1 MRLSFRR
8 YTLQK
13 CHLAVSLSL
22 PASGHHA
29 AMRFDI
35 LACRHPGRGSLVR
48 RMVCWSVLAL
58 ASAWTSAVRAGDAPP
73 DAAAWQRAFDQAWQ
87 RSALAQVTAPRQEEA
102 RSRELVAQRL
112 TPAPGRIMVGHL
124 QDRFNQNVGRREWEL
139 AWSSPLWLPGQRA
152 ARQAEASQM
161 AAEVD
166 AQLAVQRWQL
176 AGELRERWWNLASAR
191 EALALADQ
199 RLTLASQLHEA
210 VQRRFKAGD
219 LARTDANLSAS
230 DELAARMARLQAQA
244 AVSEAEQAFKA
255 FTGEQPPAVLVT
267 EPPPA
272 ALVSLDDHPRI
283 QALQAM
289 MQTVQARLTLLDAS
303 RREAPEIALRW
314 TQERSDAHEPY
325 RQAVGVS
332 WTLPLQADAR
342 HRQEGA
348 ALRAELAQLE
358 SEMIQVRR
366 QLEQAQFQG
375 EQAMRSLQT
384 QLGLARQQQDLA
396 HDSLRWARKAFELGE
411 SDLSTLLRVQGAARE
426 ADAEVSRLQWMGHQA
441 VSMLRQAQGVLP

>member
-1 MRLSFRR
+1 M
-8 YTLQK
+8 
-13 CHLAVSLSL
+13 
-22 PASGHHA
+22 
-29 AMRFDI
+29 
-35 LACRHPGRGSLVR
+35 
-48 RMVCWSVLAL
+48 
-58 ASAWTSAVRAGDAPP
+58 
-73 DAAAWQRAFDQAWQ
+73 
-87 RSALAQVTAPRQEEA
+87 
-102 RSRELVAQRL
+102 
-112 TPAPGRIMVGHL
+112 
-124 QDRFNQNVGRREWEL
+124 
-139 AWSSPLWLPGQRA
+139 WLPGQRA

-161 AAEVD
+161 AAEVE
-166 AQLAVQRWQL
+166 AQLAAQRWQL
-176 AGELRERWWNLASAR
+176 AGALRERWWNLASAR

-244 AVSEAEQAFKA
+244 AVNEAEQAFKA
-255 FTGEQPPAVLVT
+255 FTGEQAPAVLVT

-272 ALVSLDDHPRI
+272 ASVSLDDHPRI

-314 TQERSDAHEPY
+314 TQERSDAQEPY

-348 ALRAELAQLE
+348 ALRTELAQLE

-396 HDSLRWARKAFELGE
+396 HDNLRWARKAFELGE